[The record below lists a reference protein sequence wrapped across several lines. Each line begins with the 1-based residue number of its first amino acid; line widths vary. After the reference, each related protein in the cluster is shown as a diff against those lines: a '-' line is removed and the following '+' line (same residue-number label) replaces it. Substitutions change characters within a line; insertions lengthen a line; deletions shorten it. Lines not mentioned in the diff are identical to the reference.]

1 MGGILALD
9 LATQCGWAVDGFK
22 RNARGD
28 TIPLSGSFRAGP
40 AIQDGMDHGAAYVD
54 LRDRIVD
61 LVTVHKPRY
70 AIFEAPLPFA
80 GGSNVKAKASPATV
94 RKLFGFCAVAE
105 EVLTRL
111 EIEVLE
117 ANVQDVRKHFCG
129 QARAKKPDVARICR
143 TLCWPFEDDNAA
155 DALALWDFAR
165 GALKLGAQSGPLFG
179 ERTA

>member
-22 RNARGD
+22 RNARGE

-61 LVTVHKPRY
+61 LVSVHKPRF
-70 AIFEAPLPFA
+70 AIFEAPLQFA
-80 GGSNVKAKASPATV
+80 GNSNIKVGSSPATV

-105 EVLTRL
+105 ETLTRL
-111 EIEVLE
+111 GIETYE
-117 ANVQDVRKHFCG
+117 ADVQSVRKHFCG
-129 QARAKKPDVARICR
+129 HARAKKPDVARMCR
-143 TLCWPFEDDNAA
+143 TLCWHYDDDNAA